1 MKLVIAEKPSVAQS
15 IAKVLGASERKNGFL
30 QGNGYIISWCIGHLV
45 GLWDAGMYQEDFKR
59 WSYQTLPILPERWKT
74 MVQPDKQEQFDVLAN
89 WMNDNQITEVICA
102 TDAGREGELIF
113 RWVYEQAGCTKPIQ
127 RLWISSMEDQAI
139 QEGFANLQDGADF
152 ENLYQSALCR
162 AKADWVVGINFTRLF
177 SILYNQKGLN
187 IGRVMTPT
195 LALVVQ
201 RQAKI
206 AAFRPEPF
214 FHVSLDCGSFSAVS
228 DRIADES
235 TASQLQVACHGQ
247 TAVVQSIEKKN
258 GSELPPKLYDL
269 TTLQREANRI
279 LGYTAQQTLN
289 ALQSLYEKKLVTYP
303 RTDSQYLTEDM
314 ADSTGHIIRL
324 LQAKFLPDSAGSFSP
339 DISRL
344 LNNAKVSDHHAVI
357 PTAEIENLDIA
368 SLPSEERDI
377 LLLVGY
383 KLLCASAPKHSFES
397 TAATL
402 LCAGQAFS
410 ARGKVVL
417 EQGWK
422 EIEGYLKSSLGK
434 SQEDTEETGMDKV
447 LPALQENQSFSSVIA
462 SLKKG
467 QTSPPKPFTED
478 TLLSAMETAGNDQID
493 EETEKKGLGTPA
505 TRAAILEKLVHTG
518 MLERKKKQLMPTQK
532 GIHLITILPDSIKS
546 PKLTAEWENS
556 LNRIAKGE
564 IAPQTFLQQINSM
577 VTILVNENPA
587 PKEEFLSLFPKP
599 EKEEIGKCPRCQ
611 QSVYESQKSF
621 YCSNSDCSFT
631 MWKND
636 LFFTSKK
643 KELTKRIAKDL
654 LTTGKSSVKG
664 LFSEKK
670 GTSYDATVVL
680 ADTGGK
686 YVNFSLEFP
695 KTPKTKGKKS

>member
-30 QGNGYIISWCIGHLV
+30 QGNGYVVSWCIGHLV
-45 GLWDAGMYQEDFKR
+45 GLCDAGKYGAELDK
-59 WSYQTLPILPERWKT
+59 WSYQTLPILPEHWKT
-74 MVQPDKQEQFDVLAN
+74 MVQPDKQEQFDVLSD
-89 WMNDNQITEVICA
+89 WMSDSQITEVICA

-127 RLWISSMEDQAI
+127 RLWISSMEEQAI
-139 QEGFANLQDGADF
+139 REGFANLQDGADF

-162 AKADWVVGINFTRLF
+162 AKADWAVGINFTRLF
-177 SILYNQKGLN
+177 SILYNQKSLN

-201 RQAKI
+201 RQDRI
-206 AAFRPEPF
+206 SNFRPEPF
-214 FHVSLDCGSFSAVS
+214 FHVSLDLGGFSAVS
-228 DRIADES
+228 DRISDEAS
-235 TASQLQVACHGQ
+235 AERLQTACQGQ
-247 TAVVQSIEKKN
+247 TASVQSIERKT
-258 GSELPPKLYDL
+258 GSDLPPKLYDL
-269 TTLQREANRI
+269 TTLQREANRL
-279 LGYTAQQTLN
+279 LGYTAQQTLDS
-289 ALQSLYEKKLVTYP
+289 LQNLYEKKLVTYP

-314 ADSTGHIIRL
+314 ADSTSRIIQL
-324 LQAKFLPDSAGSFSP
+324 LQTKFLPDSTENFSP

-357 PTAEIENLDIA
+357 PTAEIENLEIT
-368 SLPSEERDI
+368 SLPAQERDI
-377 LLLVGY
+377 LLLVSY

-397 TAATL
+397 TTATL
-402 LCAGQAFS
+402 LCAGQTFS
-410 ARGKVVL
+410 AKGKVVL

-422 EIEGYLKSSLGK
+422 AVEGHLKSSLGK
-434 SQEDTEETGMDKV
+434 SQEDSEETGTDNV
-447 LPALQENQSFSSVIA
+447 LPPLQEQQTFPSVIA

-505 TRAAILEKLVHTG
+505 TRASIIEKLVHTG
-518 MLERKKKQLMPTQK
+518 MLERKKKQLLPTQK

-564 IAPQTFLQQINSM
+564 ISPQTFLQQINSM
-577 VTILVNENPA
+577 VQILVQENPA
-587 PKEEFLSLFPKP
+587 PKEEFLALFPKP
-599 EKEEIGKCPRCQ
+599 EKEEIGKCPRCR
-611 QSVYESQKSF
+611 QSVYESQKGF

-654 LTTGKSSVKG
+654 LASGKASVKG

-670 GTSYDATVVL
+670 GTSYDAIVVL
-680 ADTGGK
+680 KDTGGK

-695 KTPKTKGKKS
+695 KTAKGKKS